1 MTLKQRWLRIG
12 GAALLTAGVAA
23 GYAGG
28 APITAHAATLQTI
41 AGQCHSLNPQTTLN
55 ALTASNDDTRPWDMV
70 GSVTVNGGFTA
81 PDGGAELQI
90 QIETCAT
97 AAPSFPNTATGD
109 VGAQWQA
116 CYYSDQTNP
125 LNSAPNGIQV
135 GTAADGSPIY
145 DGPYPANQG
154 WRYCAWAT
162 INAGVSN
169 DWGVAYYD
177 QIGQYTFLDQANL
190 YTYVGTTKTNTID
203 NASFGIDANGK
214 FAVTVYA
221 PYNWTSTADAPA
233 PSGSIV
239 HVTTSSP
246 TIVAGHS
253 VNDMV
258 ASAESAQNVG
268 LPNNTCT
275 PVVVNCF
282 QGLVGLLTTVS
293 FAPGYENCTTAVI
306 ACSKTPGSGFDIG
319 LSPIGFP
326 LGAVEVPVNPLA
338 PCLGA
343 SGLCIAQQH
352 SVGPPPS
359 SYTFDYGRLFPG
371 PVAASSALDSTGVP
385 YTATGQYQD
394 YPGDSFTA

>member
-1 MTLKQRWLRIG
+1 LG
-12 GAALLTAGVAA
+12 GAAILTAGVAA

-28 APITAHAATLQTI
+28 APITAHASTLQTI

-55 ALTASNDDTRPWDMV
+55 ALTATNDDARPWDMV

-90 QIETCAT
+90 VIETCAT

-116 CYYSDQTNP
+116 CYYTDQANP

-135 GTAADGSPIY
+135 GTAADGNPLY
-145 DGPYPANQG
+145 DGPYEASQG
-154 WRYCAWAT
+154 WRYCAWAS

-177 QIGQYTFLDQANL
+177 QIGQYTFLDRANL
-190 YTYVGTTKTNTID
+190 VANNLSTKTVSD
-203 NASFGIDANGK
+203 ASFGIDGNGK
-214 FAVTVYA
+214 FAVTIYA
-221 PYNWTSTADAPA
+221 PYNWTSTAQAAA

-239 HVTTSSP
+239 NVTTSSP
-246 TIVAGHS
+246 TIVPGHS

-258 ASAESAQNVG
+258 ASAEAAQNVG
-268 LPNNTCT
+268 LPSNTCT

-282 QGLVGLLTTVS
+282 QGLAGLLTTVS
-293 FAPGYENCTTAVI
+293 YAPGFENCSTPVIGCTKTA
-306 ACSKTPGSGFDIG
+306 GSGYDIG

-338 PCLGA
+338 PCLGTA
-343 SGLCIAQQH
+343 GTCIASQH
-352 SVGPPPS
+352 TTGVPPS

-371 PVAASSALDSTGVP
+371 PVAPSGALDSTGVP

-394 YPGDSFTA
+394 YPGDTFTA